1 MERRWAQST
10 DRTWCEGRVGLA
22 TACRRLPGGSSAAS
36 FNQTRGEAW
45 SVRGRTQFRAVG
57 VTARTKK
64 CLKGITCVRFTPKM
78 RVYAL
83 NCVTPAQRNFLPRRL
98 HASPS
103 LPCLAIPF
111 IVGVSN
117 QTPQCG
123 CPKGGCPQPTNRA
136 AANRPVGAR
145 PCLARTPEA
154 HKRWVSPSTQ
164 KVGVPIQP
172 RAARLHYPAHTHIEQ
187 IAHANSLK
195 RLTSWIQVRAFRHGY
210 LRAGAINCRHKSNE
224 CSRQRQQAR

>member
-1 MERRWAQST
+1 MCQVHTENA
-10 DRTWCEGRVGLA
+10 GLFPEL
-22 TACRRLPGGSSAAS
+22 C
-36 FNQTRGEAW
+36 
-45 SVRGRTQFRAVG
+45 
-57 VTARTKK
+57 
-64 CLKGITCVRFTPKM
+64 
-78 RVYAL
+78 
-83 NCVTPAQRNFLPRRL
+83 
-98 HASPS
+98 HASPTKFS
-103 LPCLAIPF
+103 TAQTPCLALTSMSCDSLHRGRLESNPPMR
-111 IVGVSN
+111 VS
-117 QTPQCG
+117 QRWVS
-123 CPKGGCPQPTNRA
+123 PTNRA

-154 HKRWVSPSTQ
+154 HKRWVSPSTHPRGTQ

-172 RAARLHYPAHTHIEQ
+172 RAARLHYPALTHIEQ